1 MQPGLLPPEG
11 FMWRGATID
20 ATDGG
25 HWEGTDPTI
34 FESKFDVPLHIF
46 RNFHAPNNA
55 QMLEQYEGK
64 WIKQGGIVF
73 YSI

>member
-20 ATDGG
+20 APDGG

-55 QMLEQYEGK
+55 RMLEQYEGK